1 MAAPSGPL
9 RAGLIGLGSM
19 GRNHARVLSSLA
31 GVELVAV
38 ADPAGDPSG
47 AAHGVPVLTSF
58 DALLDRGLDYCVVAA
73 PTALHLE
80 TGLQLAA
87 AGVHALIEKPVATN
101 TDTAQQLVAAFEKA
115 DLVGAVGHIERYNP
129 ALQQLRTRL
138 ESGELG
144 EIYQIATRRQGPFPG
159 RISDVG
165 VVMDLASHDLD
176 LTAFISGSEFA
187 AISARTAHKSGREHE
202 DLVAATGQLQ
212 DGTITNHL
220 VNWLSP
226 MKERVTVV
234 TGDKGTFIA
243 DTLTADLTF
252 HANGTVALDW
262 QDIAHFRGIT
272 EGDMIRYA
280 FAKPEPLRT
289 EHEAFRDAVLG
300 KDSGIVTLAQ
310 GMAAVRVA
318 EAALESAA
326 TGGAV
331 RLADR

>member
-1 MAAPSGPL
+1 
-9 RAGLIGLGSM
+9 
-19 GRNHARVLSSLA
+19 
-31 GVELVAV
+31 
-38 ADPAGDPSG
+38 
-47 AAHGVPVLTSF
+47 
-58 DALLDRGLDYCVVAA
+58 
-73 PTALHLE
+73 
-80 TGLQLAA
+80 
-87 AGVHALIEKPVATN
+87 
-101 TDTAQQLVAAFEKA
+101 
-115 DLVGAVGHIERYNP
+115 
-129 ALQQLRTRL
+129 
-138 ESGELG
+138 
-144 EIYQIATRRQGPFPG
+144 
-159 RISDVG
+159 
-165 VVMDLASHDLD
+165 MDLASHDLD

-202 DLVAATGQLQ
+202 DLVAATGQLR

-252 HANGTVALDW
+252 HANGTVATAW

-318 EAALESAA
+318 EAALQSAA
-326 TGGAV
+326 TDGAV
-331 RLADR
+331 RLTDR